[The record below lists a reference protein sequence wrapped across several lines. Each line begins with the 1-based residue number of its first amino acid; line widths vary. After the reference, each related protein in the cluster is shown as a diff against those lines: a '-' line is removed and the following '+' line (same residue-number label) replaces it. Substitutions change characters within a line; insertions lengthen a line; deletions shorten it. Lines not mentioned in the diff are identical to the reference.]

1 MVSSHCEKERLRV
14 GVLALQGAFREHRAM
29 LERCGAEVVEIRL
42 PLDPADAATAGLME
56 LDGIVLP
63 GGESTVIG
71 KLLKEWELF
80 DALIACGRAGMPMY
94 GSCAGLILLCR
105 EIEGSEGET
114 LNQPRLGLLDARARR
129 NAFGRQ
135 LDSFETKLDVKGIA
149 PDLEAVFIRAPLIA
163 EVDAG
168 VEVLASVPVG
178 SKEYPVAVRQGRI
191 LATSFHPEL
200 TEDRRFHEAFLELC
214 RAWREER
221 TGQ

>member
-1 MVSSHCEKERLRV
+1 
-14 GVLALQGAFREHRAM
+14 M
-29 LERCGAEVVEIRL
+29 LELCGAEAVEIRL
-42 PLDPADAATAGLME
+42 PLDPADRETAGLMS

-71 KLLKEWELF
+71 KLLKEWGLF

-94 GSCAGLILLCR
+94 GSCAGLILLSR
-105 EIEGSEGET
+105 DIEGPEGEP
-114 LNQPRLGLLDARARR
+114 LDQPRLGLLDIRARR

-163 EVDAG
+163 EAAPG
-168 VEVLASVPVG
+168 VEVLASVPAG

-200 TEDRRFHEAFLELC
+200 TADRRFHEAFLELC
-214 RAWREER
+214 REWREER
-221 TGQ
+221 EGLAESGLSS